1 MQRQKFVLSIFSLT
15 LLLLLTGCNPK
26 STEPMVPP
34 VNFVFVKG
42 GRFDN
47 GYADIKISSFFLAK
61 HALSQADYEAV
72 MGINPAFD
80 HGVGSNFPVYY
91 VTWFNAIEY
100 CNRRSLRE
108 GLTPC
113 YSYRSYGTDPD
124 VWPGNWDHNTYANLN
139 VFCDWKVNGYR
150 LPTEMEWMFAARGGR
165 QSQNFIYSGSDDLD
179 QVGWYLDNWG
189 AENEAIHSSG
199 AKLPNELGLYD
210 LSGNLWELV
219 WDIHGPTS
227 AVRKQILPEQ
237 RAEMAACLAVV
248 AGRMKPNSAQYHI
261 GISAIP
267 PIAPGIWA
275 FACVEGFREGKLLLM
290 TAWNLLW

>member
-100 CNRRSLRE
+100 CNRRSILE

-113 YSYRSYGTDPD
+113 YSYGNYGTDTGG
-124 VWPGNWDHNTYANLN
+124 WPTNWGNSNSNHSYVSCNWAA
-139 VFCDWKVNGYR
+139 NGYR
-150 LPTEMEWMFAARGGR
+150 LLTEMEWMFAARGGNL
-165 QSQNFIYSGSDDLD
+165 SHNYIYSGSNNLD
-179 QVGWYLDNWG
+179 HVGWYGGNNDPAG
-189 AENEAIHSSG
+189 TKPVGSKA
-199 AKLPNELGLYD
+199 PNELGLYD
-210 LSGNLWELV
+210 MSGNIWELV
-219 WDIHGPTS
+219 WDIHGGYPGGAQNDPTG
-227 AVRKQILPEQ
+227 A
-237 RAEMAACLAVV
+237 MYGN
-248 AGRMKPNSAQYHI
+248 GRLSRGGSWVYDASYCTVSFRNFSYPTDSTWNL
-261 GISAIP
+261 GFRVCRAIP
-267 PIAPGIWA
+267 
-275 FACVEGFREGKLLLM
+275 
-290 TAWNLLW
+290 

>member
-150 LPTEMEWMFAARGGR
+150 
-165 QSQNFIYSGSDDLD
+165 
-179 QVGWYLDNWG
+179 
-189 AENEAIHSSG
+189 
-199 AKLPNELGLYD
+199 
-210 LSGNLWELV
+210 
-219 WDIHGPTS
+219 
-227 AVRKQILPEQ
+227 
-237 RAEMAACLAVV
+237 
-248 AGRMKPNSAQYHI
+248 
-261 GISAIP
+261 
-267 PIAPGIWA
+267 
-275 FACVEGFREGKLLLM
+275 
-290 TAWNLLW
+290 